1 MEALYLTIPMAMCI
15 ASFFLYVFVLAFR
28 KGQFEDI
35 ESPKYRMF
43 FEEEYPVQSKSET
56 SELKIEA
63 KDNGPTS
70 KH

>member
-15 ASFFLYVFVLAFR
+15 AAFFLYVFITAFK

-43 FEEEYPVQSKSET
+43 FEEEYPQENQSKSNST
-56 SELKIEA
+56 
-63 KDNGPTS
+63 DGPTS
-70 KH
+70 KS

>member
-15 ASFFLYVFVLAFR
+15 AGFFLYVFVLAFK

-43 FEEEYPVQSKSET
+43 FEEEYPVQKNSET
-56 SELKIEA
+56 PAVSKKTRE
-63 KDNGPTS
+63 DGPTS
-70 KH
+70 KS

>member
-15 ASFFLYVFVLAFR
+15 AGFFLYVFVLAFR

-43 FEEEYPVQSKSET
+43 FEEEYPVSQNSESGEINSKT
-56 SELKIEA
+56 
-63 KDNGPTS
+63 KDDRRANKT
-70 KH
+70 

>member
-15 ASFFLYVFVLAFR
+15 AGFFLYVFVLAFR

-43 FEEEYPVQSKSET
+43 FEEEYPVQSNRET
-56 SELKIEA
+56 GETDSKT
-63 KDNGPTS
+63 KDNGRAS
-70 KH
+70 KS

>member
-15 ASFFLYVFVLAFR
+15 AAFFLYVFITAFR

-43 FEEEYPVQSKSET
+43 FEEEYPQENQSKSNST
-56 SELKIEA
+56 
-63 KDNGPTS
+63 DGPTS
-70 KH
+70 KS

>member
-15 ASFFLYVFVLAFR
+15 AAFFLYVFITAFR

-43 FEEEYPVQSKSET
+43 FEEEYPQESQSKSN
-56 SELKIEA
+56 SS
-63 KDNGPTS
+63 DGPTS
-70 KH
+70 KS

>member
-15 ASFFLYVFVLAFR
+15 AAFFLWVFILAFK

-43 FEEEYPVQSKSET
+43 FEEEFPKEPTNKDKDGSNTQS
-56 SELKIEA
+56 
-63 KDNGPTS
+63 
-70 KH
+70 

>member
-15 ASFFLYVFVLAFR
+15 AGFFLYVFILAFK

-43 FEEEYPVQSKSET
+43 FEEEYPVQSNSEI
-56 SELKIEA
+56 SDPINKVK
-63 KDNGPTS
+63 KDGPTS
-70 KH
+70 KL

>member
-15 ASFFLYVFVLAFR
+15 AAFFLYVFIVAFR

-43 FEEEYPVQSKSET
+43 FEEEYPVQSNQEPTVTNSEI
-56 SELKIEA
+56 K
-63 KDNGPTS
+63 KNGPTD
-70 KH
+70 KP

>member
-15 ASFFLYVFVLAFR
+15 AGFFLYVFVLAFR

-43 FEEEYPVQSKSET
+43 FEEEYPVQSKVEPSLTKTED
-56 SELKIEA
+56 KQ
-63 KDNGPTS
+63 NGPTDKS
-70 KH
+70 

>member
-15 ASFFLYVFVLAFR
+15 AAFFLYVFITAFR

-43 FEEEYPVQSKSET
+43 FEEEEYPQSKSKPNQT
-56 SELKIEA
+56 
-63 KDNGPTS
+63 DGPTS
-70 KH
+70 KS

>member
-15 ASFFLYVFVLAFR
+15 AGFFLYVFVLAFR

-43 FEEEYPVQSKSET
+43 FEEEYPVGSNKEPSEIKP
-56 SELKIEA
+56 EVK
-63 KDNGPTS
+63 KDGPTS
-70 KH
+70 KS

>member
-15 ASFFLYVFVLAFR
+15 AAFFLYVFITAFR

-43 FEEEYPVQSKSET
+43 FEEEYPQANQTKPNSQ
-56 SELKIEA
+56 
-63 KDNGPTS
+63 DGPTS
-70 KH
+70 KS

>member
-15 ASFFLYVFVLAFR
+15 AGFFLYVFVLAFR

-43 FEEEYPVQSKSET
+43 FEEEYPVQSNIET
-56 SELKIEA
+56 SDLKSKTKE
-63 KDNGPTS
+63 DGPTS
-70 KH
+70 KS

>member
-15 ASFFLYVFVLAFR
+15 AGFFLYVFVLAFR

-43 FEEEYPVQSKSET
+43 FEEEYPVGPNTEPSEIKP
-56 SELKIEA
+56 EVKN
-63 KDNGPTS
+63 DGPTS
-70 KH
+70 KS